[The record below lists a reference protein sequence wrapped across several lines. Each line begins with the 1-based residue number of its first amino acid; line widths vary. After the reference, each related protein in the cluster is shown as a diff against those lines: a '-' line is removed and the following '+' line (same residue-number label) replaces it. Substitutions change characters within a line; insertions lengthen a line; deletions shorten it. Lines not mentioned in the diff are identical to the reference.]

1 MIKVTQLNAKAE
13 AQAALAAREE
23 NLSAK
28 ERRKMAR
35 LSKSNLRLV
44 CGACGGKVPDY
55 LISVLIMIILELLL
69 MIQGHMKTNKAC
81 PNYVGDPVLEG
92 LQLQQQAASDPIKVT
107 TRHCPAVGNQ
117 YLVCIKRDREVIS
130 SATNF
135 FWAYQF
141 IMYQG

>member
-44 CGACGGKVPDY
+44 CGACGGKVPSS
-55 LISVLIMIILELLL
+55 LQII
-69 MIQGHMKTNKAC
+69 I
-81 PNYVGDPVLEG
+81 
-92 LQLQQQAASDPIKVT
+92 ASIV
-107 TRHCPAVGNQ
+107 
-117 YLVCIKRDREVIS
+117 
-130 SATNF
+130 
-135 FWAYQF
+135 
-141 IMYQG
+141 